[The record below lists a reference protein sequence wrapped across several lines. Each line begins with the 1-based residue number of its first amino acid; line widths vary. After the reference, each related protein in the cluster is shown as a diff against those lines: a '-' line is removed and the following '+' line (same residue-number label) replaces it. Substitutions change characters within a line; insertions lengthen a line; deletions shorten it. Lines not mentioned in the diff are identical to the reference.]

1 MVEKDT
7 IGILGGMGPE
17 ATAALF
23 EQIIRNTRAE
33 KDQDHVPVLIWN
45 NPRIP
50 DRSAYILG
58 KGPDPVPALTAGS
71 LFLEKSGVCCI
82 LWPCNTAH
90 HFHEEVSRKLKVPV
104 LHMIRETAACL
115 QKGYPAGTVFGLL
128 ATLGTYKTRIYEEI
142 FREAGL
148 TLVLPD
154 EQNRQITMDSIYGEK
169 GIKAGYK
176 DVPLE
181 MLGEPLQE
189 LKQKGAEVI
198 IAGCTELSLV
208 LSPETTGLP
217 VTDPMV
223 CLARAAIRKAGRM
236 IEER

>member
-1 MVEKDT
+1 MEKGT

-23 EQIIRNTRAE
+23 QHIIHNTQAD

-45 NPRIP
+45 NPKIP
-50 DRSAYILG
+50 DRSAFILG

-71 LFLEKSGVCCI
+71 RFLEESGVCCI

-90 HFHEEVSRKLKVPV
+90 YFHDEVSQQLQVPV

-115 QKGYPAGTVFGLL
+115 RKDYPAGTVFGLL
-128 ATLGTYKTRIYEEI
+128 ATLGTYKTGTYEMI

-148 TLVLPD
+148 TLVMPE
-154 EQNRQITMDSIYGEK
+154 EQNRQTTMTSIYGAK
-169 GIKAGYK
+169 GIKAGYR
-176 DVPLE
+176 DEPLE
-181 MLGEPLQE
+181 MLGAPLEE

-208 LSPETTGLP
+208 LTPGTTGQP
-217 VTDPMV
+217 VVDPMV
-223 CLARAAIRKAGRM
+223 CLARAAIRKAGY
-236 IEER
+236 EVKKK